1 MAAKELMSVRGYAKS
16 RGLAHT
22 TVDYHI
28 RSGKLVAIEGKIDPD
43 YADVVL
49 REKINKLQSQRGK
62 GQRRKSEPATSGDTA
77 SSLPAGIPTLPPA
90 DLGGLP
96 AGQALEA
103 IRHAIPRNFDEA
115 QFYVVVE
122 DLLKRRLAN
131 AEQESRLLDADGV
144 HKTQFEMARQIRDAM
159 MAIPPRLQDT
169 LAVCTDPGECGRLL
183 ADEIRQALESAADA
197 AGQLGAELEDGD
209 DEPAQ
214 EELAL

>member
-1 MAAKELMSVRGYAKS
+1 MSVRGYAKS

-28 RSGKLVAIEGKIDPD
+28 RSGKLVALDGKIDPD

-62 GQRRKSEPATSGDTA
+62 GQRRKGDASATAEAPDLTI
-77 SSLPAGIPTLPPA
+77 PAGLVPGQGSDIGA
-90 DLGGLP
+90 LP
-96 AGQALEA
+96 AGQVLDA
-103 IRHAIPRNFDEA
+103 IRSAIPRNFEEA

-131 AEQESRLLDADGV
+131 SEEEARLLDAAEV

-159 MAIPPRLQDT
+159 MSIPPRLQDA
-169 LAVCTDPGECGRLL
+169 LAVCADPVECGRLL

-197 AGQLGAELEDGD
+197 AGQLGEDLEDGD

>member
-62 GQRRKSEPATSGDTA
+62 GQRRKSEAATSGDA
-77 SSLPAGIPTLPPA
+77 ALSLPAGFPTLPPA

-103 IRHAIPRNFDEA
+103 IRQAIPRNFEEA

-131 AEQESRLLDADGV
+131 AEQESRLLDADEV

-169 LAVCTDPGECGRLL
+169 LAVCADPAECGRLL

-197 AGQLGAELEDGD
+197 AGQLEDGD